1 MGRRIVIAPD
11 ERLNRKCK
19 QCDIADKTLVALAR
33 DMTRIMYDSSGVGI
47 AAPQVGDDRRL
58 IVVDVDYDSEDK
70 STRDPLIML
79 NPEIID
85 TWGEN
90 VEDTE
95 GCLSFPGISVPITRP
110 EFAKVA
116 FTDLDGDEWE
126 IEGDGLLARCLQ
138 HEIDH
143 LNGITLFESC
153 LPDVRLQAMADFA
166 KAKAKGAR
174 PGDASA

>member
-1 MGRRIVIAPD
+1 MKRKVVIAPD
-11 ERLNRKCK
+11 KRLNVKCK
-19 QCDIADKTLVALAR
+19 ECDVNDKTLVALAR
-33 DMTRIMYDSSGVGI
+33 DMTKIMYDSNGVGI

-58 IVVDVDYDSEDK
+58 IVIDVNYDAEDDSSK
-70 STRDPLIML
+70 DPLIML
-79 NPEIID
+79 NPAVIE
-85 TWGEN
+85 TWGEAI
-90 VEDTE
+90 EDQE

-116 FTDLDGDEWE
+116 FTDLNGDEWE

-153 LPDVRLQAMADFA
+153 SPSVRLQAMADFA
-166 KAKAKGAR
+166 EAKKRGAH
-174 PGDASA
+174 PGDVSV